1 MNINIE
7 DTAFLI
13 FAISLISFALYSV
26 VLLVSNIYVQISA
39 RDVAV
44 FSLSTFIFGFLISSY
59 VDGNAV
65 DMLFSSILLIVVV
78 LFFSYKSIKKKLT
91 DKKAKEVLM

>member
-1 MNINIE
+1 MKISIE

-26 VLLVSNIYVQISA
+26 VLLISNIYVQISA

-91 DKKAKEVLM
+91 DKKAKEVLT

>member
-39 RDVAV
+39 RDVAI

>member
-1 MNINIE
+1 MKISIE

-26 VLLVSNIYVQISA
+26 VLLISNIYVQISA
-39 RDVAV
+39 RDVAI

-91 DKKAKEVLM
+91 DKKAKEVLT

>member
-7 DTAFLI
+7 DAAFLI
-13 FAISLISFALYSV
+13 FALSLISFALYSI
-26 VLLVSNIYVQISA
+26 VLLISNIYVQISA
-39 RDVAV
+39 RDVAI

-59 VDGNAV
+59 IDGNAV
-65 DMLFSSILLIVVV
+65 DTLFSSILLIVVV

-91 DKKAKEVLM
+91 DKKAKEVLT

>member
-26 VLLVSNIYVQISA
+26 VLLISNIYVQISA
-39 RDVAV
+39 RDVAI

-91 DKKAKEVLM
+91 DRKAKEVLT

>member
-7 DTAFLI
+7 DTVFLI
-13 FAISLISFALYSV
+13 FAISLISFALYSI
-26 VLLVSNIYVQISA
+26 VLLISNVYVQISA

-59 VDGNAV
+59 IDDNAV
-65 DMLFSSILLIVVV
+65 DMLFSSVLLILVV
-78 LFFSYKSIKKKLT
+78 LYFSYKSIKKKLT
-91 DKKAKEVLM
+91 DKKAKEVLT

>member
-13 FAISLISFALYSV
+13 FALSLISFALYSI
-26 VLLVSNIYVQISA
+26 VLLISNIYVQISA

-91 DKKAKEVLM
+91 DKKAKEVLT

>member
-26 VLLVSNIYVQISA
+26 VLLISNIYVQISA
-39 RDVAV
+39 KDVAV
-44 FSLSTFIFGFLISSY
+44 FSLSTFIFGFLVSAY
-59 VDGNAV
+59 LDGNAV

-91 DKKAKEVLM
+91 DRKAKEVLT